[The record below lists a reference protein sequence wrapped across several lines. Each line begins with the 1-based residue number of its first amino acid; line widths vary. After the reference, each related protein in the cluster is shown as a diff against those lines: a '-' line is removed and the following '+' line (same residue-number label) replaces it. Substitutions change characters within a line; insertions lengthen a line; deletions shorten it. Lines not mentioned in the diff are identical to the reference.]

1 VSDERGDAWKAF
13 IASPYVCD
21 GLRRD
26 MQPYLVNRPAVAS
39 HERLAFPHPDSL
51 KRAALL
57 ADRIYVPCW
66 TPEYALEGI
75 PVDVTFGD
83 PALDHVTA
91 EAAWMYAEV
100 DWPWKLD
107 DPHAKVRELL
117 DIYLRKPLV
126 QYRDRFPRTSIVPIN
141 YDVGSAVLPG
151 GNDHAYQ
158 AVLGNIPVV
167 LEEQLSWEQVLA
179 FREDSEAKRKF
190 RDLHLWIGG
199 LNVESERQA
208 TDLIAQKIDDY
219 RYAIKKHGLSTW
231 VHGISSFVSLGSL
244 VPAAGGFAA
253 SAANLSSA
261 WGAALGGALAV
272 AGASA
277 WVAKRLMDKQ
287 DVARGEHREIA
298 YLYDLQNIARDGTR
312 PA

>member
-1 VSDERGDAWKAF
+1 VSVERDDGWKAF

-21 GLRRD
+21 GLRRNL
-26 MQPYLVNRPAVAS
+26 QPYLLDRPAVAS
-39 HERLAFPHPDSL
+39 HERLAFPHPNSM

-57 ADRIYVPCW
+57 ADRIYLPCW

-75 PVDVTFGD
+75 PPEVTFGD
-83 PALDHVTA
+83 PALDHQTA
-91 EAAWMYAEV
+91 EAAWMYVEV

-107 DPHAKVRELL
+107 DPHAKVRALL
-117 DIYLRKPLV
+117 DIYLRQPLV
-126 QYRDRFPRTSIVPIN
+126 QYRERFPRTSIVPIN
-141 YDVGSAVLPG
+141 YDVGTPVLPG
-151 GNDHAYQ
+151 GSDDAYQ

-179 FREDSEAKRKF
+179 FRQDPEAKRKF
-190 RDLHLWIGG
+190 RDLHVWITS

-231 VHGISSFVSLGSL
+231 IQGISSFVSLGSL
-244 VPAAGGFAA
+244 VPAAGGLAA
-253 SAANLSSA
+253 SAAHLSSA

-277 WVAKRLMDKQ
+277 WVAKRLLDRQ

-298 YLYDLQNIARDGTR
+298 YLYDLQNAARDDAR
-312 PA
+312 SA